1 LVAAAGVVVLDVG
14 VEHMVEVPAAGDEN
28 PVGALAADG
37 GDPPL
42 GDRVHPRCLRRGEH
56 HVDADRGEHRIERGG
71 ELGVSVAD
79 QVSEAASGT
88 VKIRGQVAGQL
99 GYPGSSRVVG
109 DAEQVDPA
117 GAVLDHESRV
127 QAFQGHGVDVKEVDR
142 E

>member
-1 LVAAAGVVVLDVG
+1 TAAGVVVLDIS
-14 VEHMVEVPAAGDEN
+14 VEHIAEVAAADDEN
-28 PVGALAADG
+28 PVGAFAADG

-56 HVDADRGEHRIERGG
+56 HVDVDRGEHRIECGG

-79 QVSEAASGT
+79 QVGEAVSGA
-88 VKIRGQVAGQL
+88 VKIRGQVTGQL
-99 GYPGSSRVVG
+99 GYPGSGRVLD

-127 QAFQGHGVDVKEVDR
+127 QALQVHGVDVAEVD
-142 E
+142 